1 MRRTDLDA
9 RAVGREPA
17 TPPPAPRE
25 TVGARWVV
33 WALLG
38 ILLLALVT
46 DLLFYTGYY
55 ASDDRQY
62 LRGAWQL
69 AESGRLN
76 LITTGTVRLMLV
88 APLALV
94 ARLTDRNLFL
104 MTASLALYHLLVV
117 IGTYWVGRL
126 IHGVSTGLLAAG
138 FIAVCP
144 LAVVFAT
151 MMVPDHE
158 VTALSLLA
166 AGCLLVA
173 RRRLT
178 EDAKGVRSAGAL
190 CALGGFLFGL
200 ACGAKIT
207 AVILTPVFALL
218 LLSRARAASLRRVL
232 RAGLWFVLGAAVAV
246 ALLWALFYAATGLSS
261 PLQDPR
267 MASRVSTVPERVAA
281 KPYDSF
287 GGRLERLAGFAAKR
301 GRLSLPV
308 LAALLAILG
317 YPLLRGRSWGLYL
330 TLIWVCVYMTWG
342 TFSLSRYLPPP
353 MQIRYFLLALPVLM
367 IMLAYPVVVA
377 TRWLWRR
384 FEGSLLGRRTLVAA
398 GVSCLLAVTA
408 CYLMLNQ
415 LAGKSYYAAEVAGAR
430 HALDFATGSGERPV
444 IMSWWLSDRMW
455 PLLQTKR
462 WSGVVTSPRGTTRA
476 DMRNY
481 LASGFLY
488 LDCEREQVEDRW
500 AATRSPLD
508 LAIQEALAGRDEA
521 LQVRTI
527 GSFGQFE
534 TRFAALRQKLN
545 GSQIPAAAGRKG
557 RRVFVREVVGSPGR
571 PATTVAPEQ
580 ERAARA
586 PNL

>member
-1 MRRTDLDA
+1 
-9 RAVGREPA
+9 
-17 TPPPAPRE
+17 
-25 TVGARWVV
+25 VV

-38 ILLLALVT
+38 MIVFALVT
-46 DLLFYTGYY
+46 DLIFYTGYY

-62 LRGAWQL
+62 LTGAWQL
-69 AESGRLN
+69 AESGRLSSVT
-76 LITTGTVRLMLV
+76 LGTIRLMLV

-104 MTASLALYHLLVV
+104 MTASVAVYHLLVV
-117 IGTYWVGRL
+117 VGTYWVGRL
-126 IHGVSTGLLAAG
+126 VHGLATGLLAAG
-138 FIAVCP
+138 LIAICP

-151 MMVPDHE
+151 MIVPDHE

-173 RRRLT
+173 GRRLT
-178 EDAKGVRSAGAL
+178 GNARGVRSAGAL

-207 AVILTPVFALL
+207 AIVLVPVFAAL
-218 LLSRARAASLRRVL
+218 LLSWARLTPLRRVL
-232 RAGLWFVLGAAVAV
+232 RAGLWFLLGTAAAVL
-246 ALLWALFYAATGLSS
+246 LLWVLFYTATGLYS
-261 PLQDPR
+261 PLQDSR
-267 MASRVSTVPERVAA
+267 MATLLGPAPGRTVT
-281 KPYDSF
+281 KPYYSF
-287 GGRLERLAGFAAKR
+287 GGRWERLVGFAAPE
-301 GRLSLPV
+301 GRVGIPA
-308 LAALLAILG
+308 LAGALALLG
-317 YPLLRGRSWGLYL
+317 YPLLRRRSWGLCL
-330 TLIWVCVYMTWG
+330 TFLWVCVYMTWG
-342 TFSLSRYLPPP
+342 TFSLSRYRPPP
-353 MQIRYFLLALPVLM
+353 MQIRYFIFALPLLMVMLALELET
-367 IMLAYPVVVA
+367 IC
-377 TRWLWRR
+377 RWLWRR
-384 FEGSLLGRRTLVAA
+384 LGVTLPARRILLAA
-398 GVSCLLAVTA
+398 AVVGCLLAVTVS
-408 CYLMLNQ
+408 YLMLNRI
-415 LAGKSYYAAEVAGAR
+415 AGKYYYAAEVAGAR

-444 IMSWWLSDRMW
+444 VMSYWLSDRMW

-521 LQVRTI
+521 LRVRTI

-534 TRFAALRQKLN
+534 TRFAALRRKLN
-545 GSQIPAAAGRKG
+545 GSQIPAAAGKEG

-580 ERAARA
+580 ERAAPA